1 MRKIQSKKQKLGIYE
16 INKKSLSSFD
26 DGKSVLNDAI
36 LVFIK
41 TQIYT
46 NDIDSYNKNDFHKKK
61 RFSQM
66 ITNKNKCLR
75 INS

>member
-46 NDIDSYNKNDFHKKK
+46 NDIDSYNKK
-61 RFSQM
+61 RFSQ
-66 ITNKNKCLR
+66 IKTILIKR
-75 INS
+75 RDSRR

>member
-46 NDIDSYNKNDFHKKK
+46 NDIDSYNKK
-61 RFSQM
+61 RFSQ
-66 ITNKNKCLR
+66 IKTIFIKR
-75 INS
+75 RDSRR

>member
-36 LVFIK
+36 LVFIN

-46 NDIDSYNKNDFHKKK
+46 NDIDSYNKK
-61 RFSQM
+61 RFSQ
-66 ITNKNKCLR
+66 IKKIFIKR
-75 INS
+75 RDSRR